1 MIKVYSTFSSD
12 FVSPLFPGKGEDVEV
27 SIVFSSAPES
37 VILKYDSATGL
48 VFNKEME
55 RNGEF
60 NGMIKY
66 TSVVPA
72 NLDETNFSYYFVF
85 FVNGASYYYSRKGVT
100 RIIPSIR
107 NRFSLITGLNAPH
120 WVAQS
125 TCYQIFPDRFFSSGL
140 SRGAK
145 EGEYEFDGGLVTTP
159 RWTDKPLEWDKSRCC
174 DFYNGDLKGIEEKVD
189 YLLSLAVN
197 TLYINPIFS
206 SRSVHRYDTVD
217 FFHID
222 EKLGGDDALVSLVNT
237 MHSHS
242 IRVILDI
249 SINHTGLEG
258 VWLKKAV
265 ADKNCDEREFYY
277 FNDDGSVKCW
287 QDVKTLPQLNY
298 ESEKLRE
305 YMYRAENSVMKKYLA
320 HPFNIDGW
328 RLDVSPEVGRRGRIQ
343 LCRELWKDINKEL
356 KSYKK
361 ALYLV
366 GEDWDDSEPYLE
378 GDIWDGT
385 MNYYGCGRPIRSW
398 MGEKDRFLSLKGEAG
413 SPGDDK
419 SWNGFELSDSLNEA
433 IMSLPGQ
440 TPYFQ
445 MNLFDSHDTPRI
457 HNNKKVYNRDIYKG
471 IVMLQY
477 MLPGMP
483 CTYYGD
489 EIQIS
494 GDISS
499 NEGARYPFEWREE
512 YQDKD
517 MLSYYKKLGEIR
529 KSDDRLFYSG
539 TRIRAVDEDCI
550 IVERIGNGFTYA
562 ALINKGGKRSVNVSD
577 IMPSLDKVTVLVG
590 EGEAEIVDS
599 VLFLNLEEKKSLL
612 IMLEQ

>member
-12 FVSPLFPGKGEDVEV
+12 FVSPLFPGKGEDVEL
-27 SIVFSSAPES
+27 SIVFSSSPEK
-37 VILKYDSATGL
+37 VILKYDSDTGL

-55 RNGEF
+55 RSGDF

-66 TSVVPA
+66 SAVVPA
-72 NLDETNFSYYFVF
+72 SLDETNFAYYFVF
-85 FVNGASYYYSRKGVT
+85 YLDGASYYYSRKGVT
-100 RIIPSIR
+100 RIIPSIK
-107 NRFSLITGLNAPH
+107 NRFSLITGLNAPY
-120 WVAQS
+120 WVASS

-145 EGEYEFDGGLVTTP
+145 MGEYEFDGGSVTTP
-159 RWTDKPLEWDKSRCC
+159 LWTDKPLEWEKSRCC

-189 YLLSLAVN
+189 YLSSLGVN
-197 TLYINPIFS
+197 AIYINPIFS

-222 EKLGGDDALVSLVNT
+222 EKLGGDEALISLVNT

-242 IRVILDI
+242 IRVIMDI
-249 SINHTGLEG
+249 SINHTGLDA
-258 VWLKKAV
+258 VWLKKALE
-265 ADKNCDEREFYY
+265 DPECDERGFYY
-277 FNDDGSVKCW
+277 FNDDGTVRCW

-298 ESEKLRE
+298 SSEKLRE
-305 YMYRAENSVMKKYLA
+305 YMYRGEHSVMKKYLA
-320 HPFNIDGW
+320 PPFNIDGW
-328 RLDVSPEVGRRGRIQ
+328 RLDVSPEVGRNGKIQ

-356 KSYKK
+356 KHFKK

-366 GEDWDDSEPYLE
+366 GEDWDDTAPYLE

-385 MNYYGCGRPIRSW
+385 MNYYGSGRPIRCW
-398 MGEKDRFLSLKGEAG
+398 MGEKDRFLSEKGEG
-413 SPGDDK
+413 GNLGVDK
-419 SWNGFELSDSLNEA
+419 SWNGFELSDALNEA
-433 IMSLPGQ
+433 LMSLPGQ

-457 HNNKKVYNRDIYKG
+457 HNNKRVYDRDIYKG

-489 EIQIS
+489 EIQNE

-517 MLSYYKKLGEIR
+517 MLSFYRKLGEIR
-529 KSDDRLFYSG
+529 NSDNRLFYSG
-539 TRIRAVDEDCI
+539 TRIRALDEEAVI
-550 IVERIGNGFTYA
+550 LERIGKGFTYIA
-562 ALINKGGKRSVNVSD
+562 IINKGGERTIDMDD
-577 IMPSLDKVTVLVG
+577 IMPSMKKFRILIG
-590 EGEAEIVDS
+590 EGDAEIGCGTLT
-599 VLFLNLEEKKSLL
+599 LFLKEKKSLL
-612 IMLEQ
+612 MVLEQ